1 MEFKIIN
8 EVYNPLIK
16 RKEVKAEVFH
26 QAAGT
31 PDRFSLRKELALKL
45 NEDLEKLYIIK
56 MVTKTGTNKTI
67 CDIEVYD
74 DKDTA
79 KLIIPKHILIRNLPP
94 EERKKALEEKEKK
107 KKAKIEE
114 SKKKW
119 AKKNV

>member
-1 MEFKIIN
+1 MEFKVIN
-8 EVYNPLIK
+8 EFYNPLIK
-16 RKEVKAEVFH
+16 RKEVKAEIIH

-31 PDRFSLRKELALKL
+31 PDRFSLRKELASKL
-45 NEDLEKLYIIK
+45 NEDLEKLYIVK

-74 DKDTA
+74 NKETA
-79 KLIIPKHILIRNLPP
+79 KLIIPKHILIRNLSP

-114 SKKKW
+114 SKKW
-119 AKKNV
+119 AAKNV